1 MTHAMSDD
9 ERRAFLLHGTRTAK
23 LATVRAD
30 GRPHLAP
37 IWFTLDVD
45 DIVLTTG
52 SRTVKG
58 RTLAR
63 DPRVS
68 VCVDDENPP
77 FSFVTVEGVAD
88 LSTDLDELL
97 RWATVIGG
105 RYMGAE
111 RAQEFGHRNAVDG
124 ELLIRV
130 RPLHIVA
137 QAGLAD

>member
-58 RTLAR
+58 RTLAH